1 MRHLTT
7 MMLLVAITMASLP
20 ATAQIKEL
28 GKYSNME
35 NVDYAYITHEMID
48 LAVSQGMEIAG
59 LEFIKSDLLD
69 KVAAIQIVD
78 IEDAKTKKV
87 VKKEVTKFLSKSK
100 YKTLMTTGEDGEST
114 KILYKT
120 NGKQTSLI
128 EMNEDDDTYSIIAVS
143 GSFTIDD
150 IKADSAE

>member
-1 MRHLTT
+1 MASMTWPSSCFVVPKYLVRSC
-7 MMLLVAITMASLP
+7 VAIH
-20 ATAQIKEL
+20 
-28 GKYSNME
+28 GKSP
-35 NVDYAYITHEMID
+35 
-48 LAVSQGMEIAG
+48 
-59 LEFIKSDLLD
+59 
-69 KVAAIQIVD
+69 
-78 IEDAKTKKV
+78 
-87 VKKEVTKFLSKSK
+87 LSP
-100 YKTLMTTGEDGEST
+100 